1 MLGLKHTLPSGQTF
15 GLLLPHHRGFLLSTE
30 HLASFYCCLSV
41 LMKGST
47 AAEWY
52 GFRFAV
58 HSVQLPVNLLLH
70 SNLKTFIYTDAFSF
84 VEMRLEGDVQK
95 PLSLLIRLW
104 IDLSHQLFIINTSN
118 DVLEADTLIDI
129 YCQHRAQQWAV
140 SVLWSRRIDA
150 TTLRFYSYRTFA
162 YMSWGQMSPTMYSLI
177 HPPQKSHIFPYL
189 TFILNPNPLTSS
201 LIT

>member
-1 MLGLKHTLPSGQTF
+1 MYVWCVINCCCSGCIVFLATLTSFLYRVLKTVGYLCAEMLGLKHTLPSGQTF

-52 GFRFAV
+52 GFRFAM

-84 VEMRLEGDVQK
+84 VEIRLEGDVQK
-95 PLSLLIRLW
+95 PLSLLIFYISYL
-104 IDLSHQLFIINTSN
+104 LSTRPMTSWRQIHWSISTASTSAVGSVSAVIEE
-118 DVLEADTLIDI
+118 DWRYYTALLLI
-129 YCQHRAQQWAV
+129 
-140 SVLWSRRIDA
+140 
-150 TTLRFYSYRTFA
+150 
-162 YMSWGQMSPTMYSLI
+162 
-177 HPPQKSHIFPYL
+177 
-189 TFILNPNPLTSS
+189 
-201 LIT
+201 

>member
-30 HLASFYCCLSV
+30 HLVSFYCCLSV

-58 HSVQLPVNLLLH
+58 HSVQLSVNLLLH

-95 PLSLLIRLW
+95 PLSLLTRLW

-140 SVLWSRRIDA
+140 SVYCDRGGL
-150 TTLRFYSYRTFA
+150 TLLHCAFTHIGHLRTCRGGKCPPRCTPL
-162 YMSWGQMSPTMYSLI
+162 SILPRNHTSSPTW
-177 HPPQKSHIFPYL
+177 
-189 TFILNPNPLTSS
+189 PLS
-201 LIT
+201 